1 MAYALV
7 KMETCTFLEVLNSF
21 KHVLK
26 YVVTSTVRQYPL
38 YLQQK
43 EAYKDIVDL
52 TSIVSSNLH
61 KHCKKESLKEFVKMV
76 NNAMQKL
83 ASENPDYL
91 KSV

>member
-21 KHVLK
+21 RHVLK

-43 EAYKDIVDL
+43 ENEAYIVDL
-52 TSIVSSNLH
+52 TSIVSSDLH

-83 ASENPDYL
+83 ASANPEFL
-91 KSV
+91 NSV